1 MILKNGRVL
10 VQEDSNINFKK
21 IDIRIKDNIISELS
35 KDIIYESNEEC
46 IDLNGD
52 YILPG
57 LVNSHYHSYTN
68 ILKGTSFG
76 EPLEL
81 WSFDTIALGKILSD
95 CDMEISVLLGICEM
109 LRSGVTACVDHLP
122 HLATSHKA
130 ARTYENTGFRSG
142 LAPMLHNIPDSDILY
157 KINISKTKSGKNNI
171 FSSTLDYI
179 DFYTD
184 FINNFHKPDKNI
196 QVIVG
201 INSPQRAD
209 DNLLEAA
216 SELAHKYDLPIH
228 SHLLETKWQKIS
240 VDHDESPLLK
250 MDRLNL
256 LGNKTSL
263 AHCIWLNNDELDL
276 LAERNSIVV
285 SNPTSNCFIG
295 SGIFNAKEFLK
306 RNIKITLGSDGL
318 NCGTNNNMLEV
329 LKIFLLLQRTQSS
342 YTNWITSN
350 EAFKMVSQNASDIL
364 GTYNPIG
371 QIAKN
376 CSADLVV
383 VDKNSFLDIL
393 DKTLPIQLIFNTSTL
408 PVKHVMINGNMV
420 MKDYKLVTIDEEGL
434 RKEIEERK
442 PYLKKAMEKALST
455 TYTEKDIYRSVYE
468 SL

>member
-1 MILKNGRVL
+1 MLLKNGKVL
-10 VQEDSNINFKK
+10 VQEDLNIEFKK
-21 IDIRIKDNIISELS
+21 NDIRIKDNIIFELS
-35 KDIIYESNEEC
+35 HGLIPEADEEC

-52 YILPG
+52 YVLPG

-95 CDMEISVLLGICEM
+95 CDMEISVLMGISEM

-122 HLATSHKA
+122 HLATSYKA
-130 ARTYENTGFRSG
+130 ARTYENTGFRAG

-157 KINISKTKSGKNNI
+157 KISKPKSKKNKVFPSI
-171 FSSTLDYI
+171 LDYLE
-179 DFYTD
+179 FYTD
-184 FINNFHKPDKNI
+184 FINNFHKPDRNI

-209 DNLLEAA
+209 DTLLEAA
-216 SELAHKYDLPIH
+216 SELSLKYELPIH
-228 SHLLETKWQKIS
+228 SHLLETKWQRIS
-240 VDHDESPLLK
+240 ADQGESPLLK

-263 AHCIWLNNDELDL
+263 AHCIWLNDDELDL
-276 LAERNSIVV
+276 LAKRNSIVV

-295 SGIFNAKEFLK
+295 SGIFNAEEFLK

-329 LKIFLLLQRTQSS
+329 LKIFLLLQRTQEL
-342 YTNWITSN
+342 YTDWITSN
-350 EAFKMVSQNASDIL
+350 EAFKMVSQNASNIL

-371 QIAKN
+371 QIDKN

-383 VDKNSFLDIL
+383 VDKNNFLDIL
-393 DKTLPIQLIFNTSTL
+393 DRTLPIQLIFSTSTL
-408 PVKHVMINGNMV
+408 SVKHVMINGNII
-420 MKDYKLVTIDEEGL
+420 MKDYKLLTIDEEGL
-434 RKEIEERK
+434 RKEITERK
-442 PYLKKAMEKALST
+442 PYLRKAMEKALST
-455 TYTEKDIYRSVYE
+455 PHTEKDLYKSIYE

>member
-10 VQEDSNINFKK
+10 VQEDSNINYKK

-240 VDHDESPLLK
+240 ANHDESPLLK

-342 YTNWITSN
+342 
-350 EAFKMVSQNASDIL
+350 
-364 GTYNPIG
+364 
-371 QIAKN
+371 
-376 CSADLVV
+376 
-383 VDKNSFLDIL
+383 
-393 DKTLPIQLIFNTSTL
+393 
-408 PVKHVMINGNMV
+408 
-420 MKDYKLVTIDEEGL
+420 
-434 RKEIEERK
+434 
-442 PYLKKAMEKALST
+442 
-455 TYTEKDIYRSVYE
+455 
-468 SL
+468 